1 MNIKR
6 RITESIRECIENYD
20 FEDAIDDA
28 LGSIDIGGI
37 IDRRLRSKIEKVD
50 ITPFIQSVVEDII
63 DEEIDDPDIEGE
75 VLDLLRDQ
83 LDD

>member
-1 MNIKR
+1 MSIKK
-6 RITESIRECIENYD
+6 RIKECIRECIDSYD

-50 ITPFIQSVVEDII
+50 ITQFLTSIVEDYI
-63 DEEIDDPDIEGE
+63 DEELNDLDIEDE
-75 VLDLLRDQ
+75 VLDALRDQ
-83 LDD
+83 LDE

>member
-1 MNIKR
+1 MSIKKR
-6 RITESIRECIENYD
+6 IRECIQECISSYD

-50 ITPFIQSVVEDII
+50 ITQFLTSIVEDYI
-63 DEEIDDPDIEGE
+63 DEEIDDLDIEDE
-75 VLDLLRDQ
+75 VLDALREQ
-83 LDD
+83 IDD

>member
-50 ITPFIQSVVEDII
+50 ITQFLTSIAEDYI
-63 DEEIDDPDIEGE
+63 DEEIDDLDIEDE
-75 VLDLLRDQ
+75 VLDALREQ
-83 LDD
+83 IDD